1 MPDTD
6 SSPTGSSQASSLSDE
21 SKSLRRSHQELE
33 TTAYTD
39 HLDGALRWYARRAI
53 TVGGILGGI
62 ISLVTLLIG
71 YETLAE
77 FRVQNQQLIVQ
88 NDFLREQSLLA
99 QQSTNASALS
109 QLIKDIESEH
119 DRLRL
124 PDSVVWQPSRPLQ
137 YRIASV
143 SRALTP
149 YRVRADDASAW
160 SPERALLLRIL
171 LDLSANASVEPSAT
185 FERADLR
192 GVLFEGK
199 NLSGLDLSGANL
211 EGATF
216 IRSTLDNVVFDEAT
230 LTDAK
235 VIDVSLD
242 RASFVDANLH
252 NAAFWESDLTTANLD
267 GAQLQSALLD
277 QSLLP
282 GVDGATNTWTER
294 QATREGIVEA
304 GKSPIGAVV
313 MKRVGKTICDAQ
325 SLVLAQL
332 SGPARM
338 YVCNECPSLFG
349 AARLYAENDMRRC
362 EVSAVNDMQASTNE
376 AR

>member
-6 SSPTGSSQASSLSDE
+6 PSPAGASQESNLTDE
-21 SKSLRRSHQELE
+21 NKSLRRSHQELE

-62 ISLVTLLIG
+62 ISLVTLFIG

-77 FRVQNQQLIVQ
+77 FRVQNRQLVVQ

-143 SRALTP
+143 SRALKP
-149 YRVRADDASAW
+149 YRVRSDDAHQW
-160 SPERALLLRIL
+160 SPERALLLRVL
-171 LDLSANASVEPSAT
+171 LDLNASASVEPGAT

-192 GVLFEGK
+192 GVLFKGK

-216 IRSTLDNVVFDEAT
+216 VRSTLDNVVFDGAT

-235 VIDVSLD
+235 LIDASLD
-242 RASFVDANLH
+242 RASFADANLH
-252 NAAFWESDLTTANLD
+252 NAAFWGSDLTTANLD
-267 GAQLQSALLD
+267 AARLQNALLD

-282 GVDGATNTWTER
+282 GVHGTTNTWTER
-294 QATREGIVEA
+294 QAYREGIAEA

-313 MKRVGKTICDAQ
+313 MKRVEKTICDAQ

-332 SGPARM
+332 SGPARV
-338 YVCNECPSLFG
+338 YVCGKCPALFG
-349 AARLYAENDMRRC
+349 DARLYAENDMRRC
-362 EVSAVNDMQASTNE
+362 EASVVNDTQVSTNE